1 MKLSI
6 LIKEFEIGCGDDDRI
21 ITFTMSEKFNTY
33 DKALNRVAKYLEN
46 SYETDLELES
56 KESNYW
62 RKYTLK
68 RRGGHL
74 TMQIIGRSE
83 A

>member
-1 MKLSI
+1 
-6 LIKEFEIGCGDDDRI
+6 
-21 ITFTMSEKFNTY
+21 MSEKFNTY

-46 SYETDLELES
+46 SYETDLEVLA

-62 RKYTLK
+62 RKYGL
-68 RRGGHL
+68 RGRGGHL